1 MKEAEATGF
10 KTRSFRFFCIL
21 FLSKMNFK
29 NVFFYIEGMS
39 IMFYDL
45 LVVYPMKSSVNKFYN
60 VMSLYCIQH
69 EFLYK
74 LD

>member
-1 MKEAEATGF
+1 MF
-10 KTRSFRFFCIL
+10 S
-21 FLSKMNFK
+21 
-29 NVFFYIEGMS
+29 FYIEGMS